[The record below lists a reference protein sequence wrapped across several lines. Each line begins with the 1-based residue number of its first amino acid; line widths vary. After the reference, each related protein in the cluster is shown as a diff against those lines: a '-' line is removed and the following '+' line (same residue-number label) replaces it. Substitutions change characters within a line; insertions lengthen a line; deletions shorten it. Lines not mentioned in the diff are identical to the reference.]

1 MIRGGALIGPLFW
14 YELRRLPRRRMHL
27 WRILYA
33 AALLLGLVVVY
44 LRSFRDRPAFEAL
57 TDPGPLDLAGNAAFA
72 ETYLMA
78 FLAVQQLA
86 VIALTPL
93 YAAGSIADEKERRT
107 FDFLLSSPL
116 PHYQILLGKLLAR
129 LVYVGSILAVGL
141 PVLMLT
147 FLFGGVDFEHLLAG
161 FAVAVVSAIFLGSL
175 GVMLA
180 CQKNSLRETL
190 PGLATALLAP
200 ACLGL
205 CGLCNATLAAASPIT
220 VLPILFGHWHAG
232 EATSDDTWF
241 TVGVFAAVH
250 LPLSLLMVI
259 VAKAALRDQTAPEAR
274 PVELPLPPTPI
285 QPIHLAPA
293 IRRWYHVPSLGDG
306 EDPLLWKEKYL
317 HLPWFAAERGC
328 AHLVLL
334 SVVAGALMVFLFGIF
349 SLLAIA
355 LSKGQPLHPIAEFLA
370 MFVCVPAAALLPA
383 FLGARVAMSL
393 GRERGAQTLVTLFT
407 LPVDR
412 FEILS
417 AIVRGLLYRDRWLL
431 GAIAIVLAFTTVTG
445 GVEIR
450 ASFAAAV
457 LLVGCGAWA
466 LAYGL
471 WLSVCVERPTRA
483 SLIFLATW
491 GGVLLLPWF
500 VAPFVAPDWRPVV
513 ELICPPYGM
522 LEALESADGPRETD
536 WLPVRVTLVTG
547 IAMSALAG
555 LFASR
560 AVHSFDREGK

>member
-1 MIRGGALIGPLFW
+1 MTLIGPLFW

-44 LRSFRDRPAFEAL
+44 LRSFRDRSAFEAL

-180 CQKNSLRETL
+180 SQKNSLRETL

-205 CGLCNATLAAASPIT
+205 CGLCKSILAAASPIT
-220 VLPILFGHWHAG
+220 VLPILFGHWHVG
-232 EATSDDTWF
+232 KSTGDDTWF

-250 LPLSLLMVI
+250 LSLSLLLVI
-259 VAKAALRDQTAPEAR
+259 AAKAALRDQSAPEAR
-274 PVELPLPPTPI
+274 PVELPVPP
-285 QPIHLAPA
+285 APA
-293 IRRWYHVPSLGDG
+293 IHPPPEVRRWYTVPGLGDG
-306 EDPLLWKEKYL
+306 EDPLLWKEKHL

-328 AHLVLL
+328 AHLGLMF
-334 SVVAGALMVFLFGIF
+334 VVAGAIFLIVFGVFV
-349 SLLAIA
+349 LLAIA
-355 LSKGQPLHPIAEFLA
+355 LSNRQPLHPIALFLA
-370 MFVCVPAAALLPA
+370 EFVCVPAAALLPA

-393 GRERGAQTLVTLFT
+393 GRERGAQTLVALFT

-412 FEILS
+412 VEILS

-431 GAIAIVLAFTTVTG
+431 GAIAFVLLFSTVTG
-445 GVEIR
+445 GVDIR

-466 LAYGL
+466 LAFGL
-471 WLSVCVERPTRA
+471 WLSVHVELPTRA

-491 GGVLLLPWF
+491 GAVLLLPWF
-500 VAPFVAPDWRPVV
+500 VAPFVGPDWR
-513 ELICPPYGM
+513 EMIEMICPPYGM
-522 LEALESADGPRETD
+522 LEALQTAD
-536 WLPVRVTLVTG
+536 VRVALVTG
-547 IAMSALAG
+547 IGMSALAG

-560 AVHSFDREGK
+560 AAHAFEREGK

>member
-1 MIRGGALIGPLFW
+1 MTLIGPLFW

-44 LRSFRDRPAFEAL
+44 LRSFRDRSAFEAL

-180 CQKNSLRETL
+180 SQKNSLRETL

-205 CGLCNATLAAASPIT
+205 CGLCKSILAAASPIT
-220 VLPILFGHWHAG
+220 VLPILFGHWHVG
-232 EATSDDTWF
+232 ESTGDDTWF

-250 LPLSLLMVI
+250 LSLSLLLVI
-259 VAKAALRDQTAPEAR
+259 AAKAALRDQSAPEAR
-274 PVELPLPPTPI
+274 PVELPVPP
-285 QPIHLAPA
+285 APA
-293 IRRWYHVPSLGDG
+293 IHPPPFSSWTGSDLSSPRIQRSSPSNTKPKSNCKSRRTKKWWRWRWIGPNACSETKTSTVPNGSWSAQRRIPAGTPLWPPCCKSVAIRGHANGTRRPSNKPSSRSNRSARREISPKPKRHSPRPGSSSGPTRVCSRSNSPSNRMSPEKHG
-306 EDPLLWKEKYL
+306 E
-317 HLPWFAAERGC
+317 RRC
-328 AHLVLL
+328 ARMPPR
-334 SVVAGALMVFLFGIF
+334 S
-349 SLLAIA
+349 SR
-355 LSKGQPLHPIAEFLA
+355 P
-370 MFVCVPAAALLPA
+370 
-383 FLGARVAMSL
+383 
-393 GRERGAQTLVTLFT
+393 
-407 LPVDR
+407 
-412 FEILS
+412 
-417 AIVRGLLYRDRWLL
+417 
-431 GAIAIVLAFTTVTG
+431 
-445 GVEIR
+445 
-450 ASFAAAV
+450 
-457 LLVGCGAWA
+457 CGA
-466 LAYGL
+466 
-471 WLSVCVERPTRA
+471 P
-483 SLIFLATW
+483 AT
-491 GGVLLLPWF
+491 
-500 VAPFVAPDWRPVV
+500 
-513 ELICPPYGM
+513 
-522 LEALESADGPRETD
+522 SN
-536 WLPVRVTLVTG
+536 
-547 IAMSALAG
+547 
-555 LFASR
+555 
-560 AVHSFDREGK
+560 